1 MAHPIHDF
9 VSDPT
14 YDGLVELLKIYMN
27 RHDQD
32 TLDAIPFFI
41 NCAEKVILRN
51 LRMPKMQKMVKF
63 TLKDQG
69 NPEEGWINLPRDYLE
84 MKYVWITG
92 PNSDALTRITFDQLI
107 RLDGGKDLV
116 LDDGWFGNTNQAG
129 ECDKVGGLSSSGAPL
144 YWAINGTRMYI
155 RPNNPEQEIFMT
167 YFADIP
173 ELSPFVNGGR
183 NILLD
188 LAPDAL
194 AYLAIAEGFRFLME
208 PEKGVQFENFGMQR
222 LNQIK
227 LMQEEAEYSGSP
239 LIVRPVGG

>member
-84 MKYVWITG
+84 MKYVWVTG
-92 PNSDALTRITFDQLI
+92 SNAHALTRITFDQLI
-107 RLDGGKDLV
+107 LLDSGKDLV
-116 LDDGWFGNTNQAG
+116 SDSGWLDPMSDCNTG
-129 ECDKVGGLSSSGAPL
+129 CDFSSASDSS

-173 ELSPFVNGGR
+173 ELSPYVNDGR

-208 PEKGVQFENFGMQR
+208 PEKGDMFEKYGEKR

-227 LMQEEAEYSGSP
+227 LMQEEAEYSGSNT
-239 LIVRPVGG
+239 VANSKGG